1 MPISTPSLA
10 STSFSAHERE
20 SGIVSTKVAH
30 EHSSHLQ
37 LLAQCQQ
44 EAAQRM
50 AGRQKLKDEYA
61 NLLTQEEKRR
71 DKLASDL
78 VSTDLGDLFLSP
90 ACPSEND
97 SEDTHVVSL
106 EIAQSLFRQLAIDH
120 LRKHYHTI
128 KASYLIQFNSTAAQ
142 DRQEIISLISDQL
155 IYSILPAIPDEL
167 RDFLSKEAIHDQ
179 NYRQKTGLAYFKV
192 GQIYPTA
199 TGQIT
204 ISSPED
210 FDRVYGDLLAVLSG
224 IGLSRWEAS
233 QEKQQRVQTQL
244 TQYKCTNPALP
255 HPNFFNTTIRRPFR
269 LFLLQEYMRK
279 QLEVALT
286 ENPTSN
292 NGINLL
298 DYIKRLGEK
307 PHSTEVLEA
316 FYQDRLSSPSIYP
329 ENLKQVSYDRDSSS
343 RISTEQIS
351 SNPQHNPSSH
361 PPTSQPFSQSTFPS
375 KPPSSGQAFLDK
387 FRENMPKDLPLADL
401 YKTVCLIHDLAKSEP
416 DLAEIMVMKLET
428 IVREYNP
435 IHAAANL
442 SRGSSQELLDLIA
455 AIEHQI
461 AQ

>member
-1 MPISTPSLA
+1 
-10 STSFSAHERE
+10 
-20 SGIVSTKVAH
+20 
-30 EHSSHLQ
+30 
-37 LLAQCQQ
+37 
-44 EAAQRM
+44 
-50 AGRQKLKDEYA
+50 
-61 NLLTQEEKRR
+61 
-71 DKLASDL
+71 
-78 VSTDLGDLFLSP
+78 
-90 ACPSEND
+90 
-97 SEDTHVVSL
+97 
-106 EIAQSLFRQLAIDH
+106 
-120 LRKHYHTI
+120 
-128 KASYLIQFNSTAAQ
+128 
-142 DRQEIISLISDQL
+142 
-155 IYSILPAIPDEL
+155 
-167 RDFLSKEAIHDQ
+167 
-179 NYRQKTGLAYFKV
+179 
-192 GQIYPTA
+192 
-199 TGQIT
+199 
-204 ISSPED
+204 
-210 FDRVYGDLLAVLSG
+210 
-224 IGLSRWEAS
+224 
-233 QEKQQRVQTQL
+233 
-244 TQYKCTNPALP
+244 
-255 HPNFFNTTIRRPFR
+255 
-269 LFLLQEYMRK
+269 MRK

>member
-224 IGLSRWEAS
+224 IGLSKWEAS

-244 TQYKCTNPALP
+244 TQYKCTNPALRTA
-255 HPNFFNTTIRRPFR
+255 HGT
-269 LFLLQEYMRK
+269 LLQENRRTQGRRK
-279 QLEVALT
+279 
-286 ENPTSN
+286 NPEYLQKKDHHHHREGVYQGKP
-292 NGINLL
+292 GI
-298 DYIKRLGEK
+298 
-307 PHSTEVLEA
+307 
-316 FYQDRLSSPSIYP
+316 
-329 ENLKQVSYDRDSSS
+329 
-343 RISTEQIS
+343 
-351 SNPQHNPSSH
+351 
-361 PPTSQPFSQSTFPS
+361 
-375 KPPSSGQAFLDK
+375 
-387 FRENMPKDLPLADL
+387 
-401 YKTVCLIHDLAKSEP
+401 
-416 DLAEIMVMKLET
+416 
-428 IVREYNP
+428 
-435 IHAAANL
+435 
-442 SRGSSQELLDLIA
+442 RGSVFWFQACLELEIYELLARIRP
-455 AIEHQI
+455 
-461 AQ
+461 